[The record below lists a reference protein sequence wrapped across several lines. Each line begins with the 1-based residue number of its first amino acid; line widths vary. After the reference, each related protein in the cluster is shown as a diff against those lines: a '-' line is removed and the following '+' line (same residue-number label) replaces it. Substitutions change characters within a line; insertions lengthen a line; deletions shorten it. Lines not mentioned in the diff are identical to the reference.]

1 MVSLKLCG
9 RFLTSC
15 LQFLYFLIL
24 PNDTHVLL
32 WIRAEKMTY
41 LKISFNITPRYV
53 VNFYHIGT
61 PRQVRLVL
69 LSPSPRLLVLG
80 EFCFFSLFILS
91 YKLFSIFLP
100 SSPSTLSHDF
110 YAPNLLRILTFSSSY
125 VCIF

>member
-69 LSPSPRLLVLG
+69 LPPPS
-80 EFCFFSLFILS
+80 FACFRGILRFFIVYIEL
-91 YKLFSIFLP
+91 
-100 SSPSTLSHDF
+100 
-110 YAPNLLRILTFSSSY
+110 
-125 VCIF
+125 